1 MEFSDVKNYKSD
13 DFQLLAITCDQTK
26 DERIM
31 MEKET
36 YWSKFADDFEERT
49 NYVVGKNDM
58 RLIVSFLSDQKT
70 LGKTLEVGCGNGT
83 YSKLLI
89 REAEHLTATD
99 FSDEMVAVTEKR
111 LKGVG
116 NISVEKAN
124 CFSLAYPD
132 SSFDNVFMANL
143 LHIIPGPEKAVAE
156 GKRVLKTNGRLIVIS
171 FTTEG
176 MTFFSKLGMVYR
188 YLKTYG
194 KPSPTAQKLTMQ
206 KARDMLN
213 NCGFKIEEAKLIGD
227 KSKAISIIAIA
238 V

>member
-1 MEFSDVKNYKSD
+1 MEEK
-13 DFQLLAITCDQTK
+13 ITMQ
-26 DERIM
+26 
-31 MEKET
+31 KES
-36 YWSKFADDFEERT
+36 YWSKFANDFEDRV
-49 NYVVGKNDM
+49 NYAVGKNN
-58 RLIVSFLSDQKT
+58 IEIIKTFLSEQKT
-70 LGKTLEVGCGNGT
+70 LGKTLELGCGNGT
-83 YSKLLI
+83 YSEILI

-99 FSDEMVAVTEKR
+99 FSDEMVAVSKDR
-111 LKGVG
+111 LKGIE
-116 NISVEKAN
+116 NLSVEKAN
-124 CFSLAYPD
+124 CFSLSYPD
-132 SSFDNVFMANL
+132 SSFDTVFMANL
-143 LHIIPGPEKAVAE
+143 LHIIPEPEKAVAE

>member
-1 MEFSDVKNYKSD
+1 
-13 DFQLLAITCDQTK
+13 
-26 DERIM
+26 M

-36 YWSKFADDFEERT
+36 YWSKFADDLEERT
-49 NYVVGKNDM
+49 IYVVGKNDM
-58 RLIVSFLSDQKT
+58 GLIVSFLSDQKA

-89 REAEHLTATD
+89 HEAKHLTATD
-99 FSDEMVAVTEKR
+99 FSDEMVAATEKR
-111 LKGVG
+111 LKGVE

-132 SSFDNVFMANL
+132 SSFDTVFMANL
-143 LHIIPGPEKAVAE
+143 LHIIPEPEKAIAE

-176 MTFFSKLGMVYR
+176 MTFFSKLEMVYR

-213 NCGFKIEEAKLIGD
+213 SCGFKIEEAKLIGD

-238 V
+238 I